1 MKAEI
6 TDFHSPDID
15 WEGATPA
22 EWRARHNVLVQ
33 LFAGPRGGRGA
44 ESFTLMAC
52 TPEFIEEI
60 VREAGVVD
68 GRHHLVMASL
78 DRELIERH
86 LRRHI
91 ESLEADD
98 WSELASKIGR
108 FGLWEFEDYS
118 E

>member
-15 WEGATPA
+15 WEGAAPA

-33 LFAGPRGGRGA
+33 LFVGPRGGKGA

-52 TPEFIEEI
+52 TPQFIAEL
-60 VREAGVVD
+60 VRESGVVD

-78 DRELIERH
+78 DRELIEGH

-91 ESLEADD
+91 ESLEAYD
-98 WSELASKIGR
+98 WSGLTLKISR
-108 FGLWEFEDYS
+108 FGLWEGADYS